1 MLDRRMFLVALTA
14 ISSIASASVSL
25 AADHQAYTQQAFDA
39 AQKAGK
45 PILVEITA
53 SWCPICKAQKQVLGQ
68 LLPMAE
74 HADLAVFE
82 VDFDSQK
89 DVVRALGAQAQSTL
103 ITFKGATEVGRLVG
117 VTQADSIK
125 QLLDTTI

>member
-1 MLDRRMFLVALTA
+1 MLDRRMFLIALTA
-14 ISSIASASVSL
+14 ISSIACASVAM

-53 SWCPICKAQKQVLGQ
+53 SWCPTCKAQKEVLGQ

-74 HADLAVFE
+74 HANLAVFE

-89 DVVRALGAQAQSTL
+89 DVVRAFGAQVQSTL
-103 ITFKGATEVGRLVG
+103 ITFKGTEEVGRLVG
-117 VTQADSIK
+117 VTRAAPIK

>member
-1 MLDRRMFLVALTA
+1 MLDRRLFLIALTA
-14 ISSIASASVSL
+14 MTSLASASVAL
-25 AADHQAYTQQAFDA
+25 AADHQTYTQQAFDA

-53 SWCPICKAQKQVLGQ
+53 SWCPTCKAQKKVLGQ

-89 DVVRALGAQAQSTL
+89 DIVRAFGAQMQSTL
-103 ITFKGATEVGRLVG
+103 ITYKGTKEVGRLVG

>member
-1 MLDRRMFLVALTA
+1 MLDRRMFLIALTA
-14 ISSIASASVSL
+14 ISSLASASVAL

-53 SWCPICKAQKQVLGQ
+53 SWCPTCKAQKKVLGQ

-89 DVVRALGAQAQSTL
+89 DIVRAFGAQMQSTL
-103 ITFKGATEVGRLVG
+103 ITYKGTKEVGRLVG
-117 VTQADSIK
+117 VTEADSIK